1 MADQKLSSITNVQAS
16 MQNAQNS
23 IKFITESGSNLQKN
37 VDGIANLFERRIK
50 RRERIVK
57 RTNLLLS
64 RREERKKR
72 EEIETVL
79 ESKSVN
85 PKRSIPGSKFM
96 RGASGNFLS
105 RILKFAGYATLGWI
119 INNFPTWEKNGKLLI
134 STLYGLGNGIRNFP
148 TNILRIFQSVG
159 KVLNAYKE
167 NILSLD
173 FLDSNN
179 RVQLATKEL
188 QEAVKNLQ
196 TSFERDTSMFPDLE
210 KQLEEEA
217 GGGEEGG
224 GEEGEGT
231 GYSEGSIPDA
241 VKEDTEFTEGVTE
254 LAKKY
259 NVPEDYLYAV
269 MNFETG
275 GTFNPAE
282 KNKAGSG
289 ATGLI
294 QFMPDTAKALGTT
307 TDDLAKMSRAE
318 QLKYV
323 DKHFAGKGIEGGSL
337 SDVYMSV
344 LFPAAIGK
352 SDDFVLFGEG
362 AMSGYTGEAYDQNKG
377 LDLDGD
383 GRITKAEASSKVVE
397 LLPKRTT
404 SKQTSTAS
412 SEVTPMTPVLKKGTF
427 IQGNT
432 GESDGPHFH
441 IGPELEVW
449 GKPEGKVAARDA
461 AFKAS
466 KGLIAKNEF
475 FSFTNAN
482 IDIDPKNP
490 PSDEQLKKFIEREQA
505 AHASR
510 SGGGSFGGIDMAGRE
525 GLRFPLAVSD
535 VRDRGDGFGTS
546 GTISGTKAFVGHGK
560 TSSTSTPQDAQ
571 ISSQTSESSAESV
584 TPERKGQT
592 VIVADSGGGDQQTPS
607 AAPSASSGGTNI
619 VQDAASMLNSF
630 VKNQLLVNLSW
641 T

>member
-37 VDGIANLFERRIK
+37 INGIASLFERRIK

-72 EEIETVL
+72 EEIEAVL

-85 PKRSIPGSKFM
+85 PKISIPGSKFM
-96 RGASGNFLS
+96 GSASGNFLS

-188 QEAVKNLQ
+188 QESVKNLQ

-210 KQLEEEA
+210 KQLEEES
-217 GGGEEGG
+217 

-307 TDDLAKMSRAE
+307 TDDLAKMSRSE

-323 DKHFAGKGIEGGSL
+323 DKYFSDKGIEGGSL

-344 LFPAAIGK
+344 LFPAAVGK

-397 LLPKRTT
+397 LLPK
-404 SKQTSTAS
+404 QTPTA
-412 SEVTPMTPVLKKGTF
+412 MTPVLKKGTF

-432 GESDGPHFH
+432 GESRGPHFH
-441 IGPELEVW
+441 IGPETEVY

-510 SGGGSFGGIDMAGRE
+510 SGGGSFGGIDIAGRE

-535 VRDRGDGFGTS
+535 VEDKGDGFGVS
-546 GTISGTKAFVGHGK
+546 GTISGTKAFVGHGEP
-560 TSSTSTPQDAQ
+560 SSTSTPQDAQ

-592 VIVADSGGGDQQTPS
+592 VIVANSGGGDQQTPT

>member
-1 MADQKLSSITNVQAS
+1 MAISSPITSLQAS
-16 MQNAQNS
+16 IQNAQDSVKVINQ
-23 IKFITESGSNLQKN
+23 TGSNIQKN
-37 VDGIANLFERRIK
+37 VTNISSLFERRIK
-50 RRERIVK
+50 RREQIVK
-57 RTNLLLS
+57 RTNLLRK
-64 RREERKKR
+64 RRAERTKR
-72 EEIETVL
+72 ENIESQI
-79 ESKSVN
+79 EAKSVS
-85 PKRSIPGSKFM
+85 PKRSIPGTKFM
-96 RGASGNFLS
+96 SGSSGSLLS
-105 RILKFAGYATLGWI
+105 RILKFAGFVTLGWI
-119 INNFPTWEKNGKLLI
+119 INNYETWKKNAQLLI
-134 STLYGLGNGIRNFP
+134 STLYGWGNGLRNFP
-148 TNILRIFQSVG
+148 TNIANIFKSVG
-159 KVLNAYKE
+159 NVLKAYKQ
-167 NILSLD
+167 NLLSFD
-173 FLDSNN
+173 FADTSGN
-179 RVQLATKEL
+179 VKSATDKLNSSLQNL
-188 QEAVKNLQ
+188 QE
-196 TSFERDTSMFPDLE
+196 SFERDTSLFPDLE

-241 VKEDTEFTEGVTE
+241 VKQDTEFTEGVTE

-307 TDDLAKMSRAE
+307 TDDLAKMSRSE

-323 DKHFAGKGIEGGSL
+323 DKYLSDKGIEGGSL

-344 LFPAAIGK
+344 LFPAAVGK

-362 AMSGYTGEAYDQNKG
+362 AMSGYTGKAYDQNKG

-397 LLPKRTT
+397 LLPK
-404 SKQTSTAS
+404 QTSTAS

-432 GESDGPHFH
+432 GNSRGPHFH
-441 IGPELEVW
+441 IGPETEVW

-510 SGGGSFGGIDMAGRE
+510 SGGGSFGGIDIAGRE

-546 GTISGTKAFVGHGK
+546 GTISGTKAFVGHGEP
-560 TSSTSTPQDAQ
+560 SSTSTPQDAQ
-571 ISSQTSESSAESV
+571 ISSQTSESSAASV

-592 VIVADSGGGDQQTPS
+592 IVIADGGGSQQTPTS
-607 AAPSASSGGTNI
+607 TPVSSSGETNVI
-619 VQDAASMLNSF
+619 QDAASMLNSF
-630 VKNQLLVNLSW
+630 MKNQLLLNLSW
-641 T
+641 V

>member
-23 IKFITESGSNLQKN
+23 IKFITQSGSNLQKN
-37 VDGIANLFERRIK
+37 VDGIASLFERRIK

-72 EEIETVL
+72 EEIEAVL
-79 ESKSVN
+79 ESKSVD

-119 INNFPTWEKNGKLLI
+119 INNFPTWEKNAKLLI

-188 QEAVKNLQ
+188 QESVKNLQ

-224 GEEGEGT
+224 GEEGEGGDIGSDLFDVIASGEG
-231 GYSEGSIPDA
+231 GYDSVNQGTAGDTPGGAESIFGKSLTEMTVGEIVAAQQSGKVFAVGKYQIIPDTMIGFL
-241 VKEDTEFTEGVTE
+241 KEMKISESEKFNEATQEKFKE
-254 LAKKY
+254 Y
-259 NVPEDYLYAV
+259 V
-269 MNFETG
+269 MNYKRPEVGRYIRGESDNLEEAAQELSREFAAVGLSYDEAGRTRG
-275 GTFNPAE
+275 QSRY
-282 KNKAGSG
+282 AGSG
-289 ATGLI
+289 GNAASITPEEI
-294 QFMPDTAKALGTT
+294 QEAL
-307 TDDLAKMSRAE
+307 KRSRNRA
-318 QLKYV
+318 Q
-323 DKHFAGKGIEGGSL
+323 
-337 SDVYMSV
+337 
-344 LFPAAIGK
+344 
-352 SDDFVLFGEG
+352 
-362 AMSGYTGEAYDQNKG
+362 
-377 LDLDGD
+377 
-383 GRITKAEASSKVVE
+383 SS
-397 LLPKRTT
+397 R
-404 SKQTSTAS
+404 STAS

-432 GESDGPHFH
+432 GYSKGPHFH
-441 IGPELEVW
+441 IGPETEVW

-505 AHASR
+505 AHANR
-510 SGGGSFGGIDMAGRE
+510 EGGGSFGGIDMAGRE

-592 VIVADSGGGDQQTPS
+592 VIVANGGGGDQQTPT
-607 AAPSASSGGTNI
+607 AAPGASSGGTNI